1 MDTKEPGNGE
11 DLSMIPKVKK
21 RIWFNV
27 SVWIVVGAIA
37 VMAVVSAVMTFAHFQ
52 RQKQQAIELLVEK
65 GATLI
70 RSFEAGLRSPIGMK
84 IEAFGLQK
92 LLMETA
98 QQPDI
103 DYIIV
108 TDNEGN
114 ILADSDPAQ
123 VGNKYGMDLGI
134 GALALSRDI
143 RWRQVANPQGA
154 GTFEVYRGFFPQ
166 ERFAEDSKLEQSRP
180 KSIKTGNMI
189 IFVGLN
195 MGAIEKTDSEDTRK
209 TIIIAV
215 ILLLI
220 SSLAIM
226 SLFLAQAYLLTRTS
240 LSRVTIFSEALVKNM
255 PIGLIA
261 MDEQGKIAT
270 CNEKAQAVL
279 KVSCSDALGREAL
292 ALLPAP
298 LQKIL
303 AELPASGG
311 FLERDIQL
319 TSAQGKEQI
328 WEAIAAGL
336 MDEGIPAGRIL
347 LLRDVTNIRQLE
359 NEVTRSRH
367 LNSIGSLAAG
377 VAHEIRNPLSSIKGF
392 AVYLKERLAGNK
404 EDEETADIMIAE
416 TERLNRVIGQ
426 LLEFARPLALQK
438 EKVQFVDLVQHTIK
452 LIAAEAK
459 KNKIKVEIDAFEE
472 MPVVEVDPDKIKQ
485 VLLNIFLNCLAALE
499 DGGNL
504 KIEIAPGADYL
515 TVIISDNG
523 AGINESDLPK
533 IYDPYFTSKPAGTG
547 LGLAV
552 VQKIMEAHGGRIN
565 VESTI
570 GLGTKVFLFFPLAKN
585 CQLVIAR
592 SPSGDVAI

>member
-1 MDTKEPGNGE
+1 
-11 DLSMIPKVKK
+11 MIPKVKK

-27 SVWIVVGAIA
+27 SIWMVVGAIA
-37 VMAVVSAVMTFAHFQ
+37 VMAVVSAVMTFTHFQ

-70 RSFEAGLRSPIGMK
+70 RSFEAGLRSPMGMK
-84 IEAFGLQK
+84 IETFGLQK

-166 ERFAEDSKLEQSRP
+166 ERFAEDSKPELSMP

-220 SSLAIM
+220 SSLAII

-279 KVSCSDALGREAL
+279 KASCSDSLGREAL
-292 ALLPAP
+292 TLLPAP

-426 LLEFARPLALQK
+426 LLEFARPLALKK

-452 LIAAEAK
+452 LIAADAK
-459 KNKIKVEIDAFEE
+459 KNKISVEIDAAEE
-472 MPVVEVDPDKIKQ
+472 MPLVEVDPDKIKQ
-485 VLLNIFLNCLAALE
+485 VLLNIFLNCLAAMK
-499 DGGNL
+499 DGGKLTIELALKTDNL
-504 KIEIAPGADYL
+504 N
-515 TVIISDNG
+515 VIISDNG

-565 VESTI
+565 VESI
-570 GLGTKVFLFFPLAKN
+570 VGQGTRVSLHFPLTKMMASQEIVK
-585 CQLVIAR
+585 LVIAR

>member
-1 MDTKEPGNGE
+1 
-11 DLSMIPKVKK
+11 MIPKVKK

-27 SVWIVVGAIA
+27 SIWMVVGAIA
-37 VMAVVSAVMTFAHFQ
+37 VMAVVSAVMTFTHFQ

-70 RSFEAGLRSPIGMK
+70 RSFEAGLRSPMGMK
-84 IEAFGLQK
+84 IETFGLQK

-166 ERFAEDSKLEQSRP
+166 ERFAEDSKPELSMP

-220 SSLAIM
+220 SSLAII

-279 KVSCSDALGREAL
+279 KASCSDSLGREAL
-292 ALLPAP
+292 TLLPAP

-426 LLEFARPLALQK
+426 LLEFARPLALKK

-452 LIAAEAK
+452 LIAADAK
-459 KNKIKVEIDAFEE
+459 KNKISVEIDAAEE
-472 MPVVEVDPDKIKQ
+472 MPLVEVDPDKIKQ
-485 VLLNIFLNCLAALE
+485 VLLNIFLNCLAAMK
-499 DGGNL
+499 DGGKLTIELALKTDNL
-504 KIEIAPGADYL
+504 N
-515 TVIISDNG
+515 VIISDNG
-523 AGINESDLPK
+523 AGINESDIPK

-565 VESTI
+565 VESI
-570 GLGTKVFLFFPLAKN
+570 VGQGTRVSLHFPLTKMMASQEIVK
-585 CQLVIAR
+585 LVIAR

>member
-1 MDTKEPGNGE
+1 
-11 DLSMIPKVKK
+11 MIPKVKK

-27 SVWIVVGAIA
+27 SIWMVVGAIA
-37 VMAVVSAVMTFAHFQ
+37 VMAVVSAVMTFTHFQ

-70 RSFEAGLRSPIGMK
+70 RSFEAGLRSPMGMK
-84 IEAFGLQK
+84 IETFGLQK

-123 VGNKYGMDLGI
+123 VGNKYGMDFGI

-143 RWRQVANPQGA
+143 RWRQVVNPQGA
-154 GTFEVYRGFFPQ
+154 GTFEVYRGLFPQ
-166 ERFAEDSKLEQSRP
+166 ERFAEDSKSEQSMP

-220 SSLAIM
+220 SSLAII

-279 KVSCSDALGREAL
+279 KASCSDSLGREAL
-292 ALLPAP
+292 TLLPAP

-426 LLEFARPLALQK
+426 LLEFARPLALKK

-452 LIAAEAK
+452 LIAADAK
-459 KNKIKVEIDAFEE
+459 KNKISVEIDAAEE
-472 MPVVEVDPDKIKQ
+472 MPLVEVDPDKIKQ
-485 VLLNIFLNCLAALE
+485 VLLNIFLNCLAAMK
-499 DGGNL
+499 DGGKLTIELALKTDNL
-504 KIEIAPGADYL
+504 N
-515 TVIISDNG
+515 VIISDNG
-523 AGINESDLPK
+523 AGINESDIPK

-565 VESTI
+565 VESI
-570 GLGTKVFLFFPLAKN
+570 VGQGTRVSLHFPLTKMMASQEIVK
-585 CQLVIAR
+585 LVIAR